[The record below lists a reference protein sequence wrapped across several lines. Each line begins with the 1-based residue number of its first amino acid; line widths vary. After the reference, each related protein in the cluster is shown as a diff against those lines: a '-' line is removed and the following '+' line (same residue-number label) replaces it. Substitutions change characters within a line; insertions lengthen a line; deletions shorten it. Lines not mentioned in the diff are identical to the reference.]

1 MVEELAQADAAVAA
15 CVDAAAWA
23 LSEQDLIAALDAAH
37 RLEQRLAA
45 VKLAVMLAGGS
56 SVQPGTPQF
65 RVATEGGGGARPG
78 PAWARSCS
86 AIEAVRARGQDRAH
100 ARTPCSYGGVRGRGG
115 QDLARCRSRSATG
128 DEVLPRRDGGA

>member
-1 MVEELAQADAAVAA
+1 MFEELAQADAAVAA

-65 RVATEGGGGARPG
+65 RAATEGGRGAARTGMGPFLFSSRGGESARPG
-78 PAWARSCS
+78 PCTRPH
-86 AIEAVRARGQDRAH
+86 RA
-100 ARTPCSYGGVRGRGG
+100 
-115 QDLARCRSRSATG
+115 ATEG
-128 DEVLPRRDGGA
+128 